1 MKSIIFSIITAG
13 NWANIGNEKFK
24 IKVKIPNN
32 KINVTNGITKIFA
45 TKNKTGN

>member
-1 MKSIIFSIITAG
+1 MKSIIFSMTKAG

-24 IKVKIPNN
+24 IKVKTPSN
-32 KINVTNGITKIFA
+32 KSNVTNGMTKILA